1 MFFTLR
7 EVMSFLGISVFE
19 IWLNIISLTVFT
31 FLLAFKLDDGPLNE
45 QNWWQIFLPLF
56 IADGLNCY
64 FCVIVFIRM
73 YFCGQIKN
81 GLLCTTWSLSVLT
94 LIFVFKFLLC
104 RKLSGQSTLEY
115 SEVVSPIFILLQL
128 FVARACQM
136 H

>member
-1 MFFTLR
+1 MFFTLG
-7 EVMSFLGISVFE
+7 EVVHWLGISVFE
-19 IWLNIISLTVFT
+19 IWLNIISLTIFT
-31 FLLAFKLDDGPLNE
+31 ILLALKVDDLPLAE
-45 QNWWQIFLPLF
+45 QNWWKIFLPLF

-73 YFCGQIKN
+73 YISGQVKN
-81 GLLCTTWSLSVLT
+81 GLFRASWSFSVLT

-104 RKLSGQSTLEY
+104 KKLTGQSSLEY

-128 FVARACQM
+128 FAARACQM